1 MGGLNASM
9 LAVVVALGI
18 AGVGWA
24 AIHGVRT
31 GFDYIHEGNNPR
43 GKAMAH
49 ESLWAI
55 GKGALLIGGSAAIA
69 AWLFATVKWA

>member
-9 LAVVVALGI
+9 LAVVTALALG
-18 AGVGWA
+18 GVGWT
-24 AIHGVRT
+24 AIHIARA

-49 ESLWAI
+49 EALWAA
-55 GKGALLIGGSAAIA
+55 GKGAALIAGAAGVA
-69 AWLFATVKWA
+69 AFAFATIHFS